1 MIKAIK
7 VRIYPT
13 QEQEDYISRLLGC
26 CRFTYNSCLSL
37 KIKTYNEE
45 KKSVSFGEIGKYLV
59 ELKNRE
65 DTSFLKDVHSK
76 VLQQTLI
83 NLEAAYK
90 SFFKNGQGFPK
101 FKSKKSSIESCRFPV
116 DAIGKVF
123 GNRIN
128 IIKPLRDVHFKC
140 SKRDEKHLNQF
151 QDQIK
156 SATLSRSKQG
166 YHYFSLLVDIPVQ
179 KELHQSNNS
188 IGIDLGVKTF
198 IVDSNGREYENIKV
212 TRNNQKKLSKLQRS
226 VSKKLKGSKNKEK
239 SRIKL
244 AKYHEKLSNIKNNY
258 LHQVSNKLL
267 EENQLIVIEDLNVSG
282 MMKNHKLAKSIQE
295 LSLFKFKEI
304 LTYKCNWY
312 GRDLIQIDRFFP
324 SSKLCGECG
333 HKNNDLTLK
342 DREWQCPSCN
352 TIHLRDLN
360 AAKNILKEGLRILKI
375 GLSSPELTLQE
386 IDQ

>member
-65 DTSFLKDVHSK
+65 ETSFLKDVHSK

-342 DREWQCPSCN
+342 DREWKCPSCD

>member
-45 KKSVSFGEIGKYLV
+45 KKSVSFGKIGKYLV

>member
-45 KKSVSFGEIGKYLV
+45 KKSVSFGEIGKYIV

-65 DTSFLKDVHSK
+65 ETSFLKDVHSK

>member
-1 MIKAIK
+1 M
-7 VRIYPT
+7 
-13 QEQEDYISRLLGC
+13 GC
-26 CRFTYNSCLSL
+26 CRFTYNSCLAF

-45 KKSVSFGEIGKYLV
+45 KKSVSFGEIWKYLV
-59 ELKNRE
+59 ELKNQD

-101 FKSKKSSIESCRFPV
+101 FKSKKYSRESCRFPV

-128 IIKPLRDVHFKC
+128 IIKPLKDIHFKC
-140 SKRDEKHLNQF
+140 SKRDEKYLNQF

-156 SATLSRSKQG
+156 SATLSKSKQG

-179 KELHQSNNS
+179 KELQQSNNS
-188 IGIDLGVKTF
+188 IGIDLGIKTF
-198 IVDSNGREYENIKV
+198 IVDSNGHEYENIKV
-212 TRNNQKKLSKLQRS
+212 TRNNQKRLSKLQRR
-226 VSKKLKGSKNKEK
+226 VSKKIKGSKNKEK

-282 MMKNHKLAKSIQE
+282 MMKNHKLAKSIQV
-295 LSLFKFKEI
+295 LSMFKFKEI
-304 LTYKCNWY
+304 LAYKCNWY

-342 DREWQCPSCN
+342 DREWKCPSCN
-352 TIHLRDLN
+352 TTHLRDLN

-386 IDQ
+386 IGQ